1 MVLEDRGVTKKA
13 FLTLQK
19 KAIADI
25 HLSSDKIL
33 DARQFLRQQQL
44 GGAYR
49 VAFILQCLNALG
61 MGMPEEETTKYRLNN
76 PFFER
81 ALQFAKNHVLR
92 DIKHGARIPI
102 PDGHHLVGV
111 ADEGPAYK
119 AAGHENVYCLPESHI
134 YGECPF
140 RNGIYL
146 RIAVT
151 ASSMRTKVGG

>member
-1 MVLEDRGVTKKA
+1 
-13 FLTLQK
+13 
-19 KAIADI
+19 
-25 HLSSDKIL
+25 
-33 DARQFLRQQQL
+33 
-44 GGAYR
+44 
-49 VAFILQCLNALG
+49 
-61 MGMPEEETTKYRLNN
+61 MPEEETAKYRLNN

-134 YGECPF
+134 YGECPG
-140 RNGIYL
+140 RNGICP
-146 RIAVT
+146 RIAAT
-151 ASSMRTKVGG
+151 ASSVRTKVGG